1 MIFWKTLHNR
11 TLVPGFQKNIS
22 LSSFLFQWDLH
33 LSREVEV
40 EVELELEL
48 ELFLGQLGLSS
59 EVHPSLEI
67 FRLERNNEC

>member
-1 MIFWKTLHNR
+1 
-11 TLVPGFQKNIS
+11 
-22 LSSFLFQWDLH
+22 LFQWDLH
-33 LSREVEV
+33 LSREVEVEVEV